1 MRSRRRLTIIGSSTV
16 GIAFLA
22 ISTWPAPHPTRSE
35 ASPALETAAAQVR
48 LEPAS
53 SGVSIAQD
61 RLEAEARQAAG
72 TMIVAEQ
79 ARREA
84 AAAQARREA
93 VAQARREAAA
103 QRAARASRDA
113 ARPRPV
119 TAAAGAPAGADD
131 IWAKLRRCEAGGNY
145 TRNSGNGYYGAY
157 QFSAA
162 TWRSLGYPGL
172 PHQAP
177 PEVQDEAA
185 RKLQRRSGW
194 GQWPACSRRIGA
206 R

>member
-1 MRSRRRLTIIGSSTV
+1 MRSGRRYIILV
-16 GIAFLA
+16 GGVIGVALLA
-22 ISTWPAPHPTRSE
+22 ISMGSASRSTPSE
-35 ASPALETAAAQVR
+35 ASPALETAAAEAP
-48 LEPAS
+48 LGPESIGS
-53 SGVSIAQD
+53 SLAQD
-61 RLEAEARQAAG
+61 RLEAGARQAAG
-72 TMIVAEQ
+72 AMIVADRARRDAEARAQREAAVQ

-84 AAAQARREA
+84 ERKA
-93 VAQARREAAA
+93 
-103 QRAARASRDA
+103 RAARASRDA

-119 TAAAGAPAGADD
+119 VAAAPAPAGADD
-131 IWAKLRRCEAGGNY
+131 VWAKLRRCEAGGNY

-162 TWRSLGYPGL
+162 TWRSLGYKGL